1 MKKKMFIALMCAAM
15 LSGCADTQSASKRNV
30 NSSSTVDAVIQAQI
44 EKANE
49 ENGSGDKVVIAP
61 PELTVMGQEE
71 TVESTPTPAEE
82 EKEEEN
88 VVLST
93 TEGIDI
99 DLTTLSSTMVYSE
112 VYNMMYLPEN
122 YVGKTVKMEGT
133 YSFMHDDVS
142 GMDYYACIIQD
153 ATACCAQGIEFIP
166 NNPEA
171 CPEEGGTVT
180 VVGVFDTYMEGD
192 LLFCTLRGAEVL

>member
-112 VYNMMYLPEN
+112 VYNVMYLPEN

>member
-1 MKKKMFIALMCAAM
+1 M
-15 LSGCADTQSASKRNV
+15 LQ
-30 NSSSTVDAVIQAQI
+30 
-44 EKANE
+44 
-49 ENGSGDKVVIAP
+49 P
-61 PELTVMGQEE
+61 
-71 TVESTPTPAEE
+71 
-82 EKEEEN
+82 
-88 VVLST
+88 
-93 TEGIDI
+93 
-99 DLTTLSSTMVYSE
+99 TTLSSTMVYSE